1 MDMKVIGERMER
13 LIPAGVRDAAWMRPH
28 YPLVAVELREDA
40 VVTVRLTRQRGQYHL
55 AGYGHRALREGI
67 FAPGLMRTQLDDPT
81 AFVRAVVESL
91 QLAGATGSARIS
103 LAVPDTIARVFVV
116 DLEELP
122 AAWSQAA
129 EMIRWRIKKSIPF
142 RVEDSRL
149 SWQQLG
155 KLEDGRIQ
163 VLVAVAP
170 DSSLRPVEELLTAAG
185 LRVGLID
192 LSSFSLLN
200 AVRLEAL
207 SAGASPLDGDA
218 ALINATPTFFSVTL
232 IREKR
237 LVLYRSKSYHV
248 SGGFQGDES
257 LRVVGRELKSTLSYY
272 EEHLLGRGITSTLLR
287 AAGVEPEPLAEVAR
301 EAGFGA
307 VRAAG
312 APRTI
317 SELQGLPDG
326 TVPEL
331 LPAVGLA
338 LRRVS

>member
-13 LIPAGVRDAAWMRPH
+13 LIPARVRDAAWMRPH

-55 AGYGHRALREGI
+55 GGYGHRSLREGI
-67 FAPGLMRTQLDDPT
+67 FAPGLMKTQLDDPT
-81 AFVRAVVESL
+81 AFVRAVIESL
-91 QLAGATGSARIS
+91 QLAGATGNSRIS
-103 LAVPDTIARVFVV
+103 LAVPDTIARVFIV

-122 AAWSQAA
+122 VAWSQAT

-142 RVEDSRL
+142 RVEDARL

-155 KLEDGRIQ
+155 RVEDGRVQ

-170 DSSLRPVEELLTAAG
+170 DASLRPVEDLLTAAG

-192 LSSFSLLN
+192 LSTFSLLN
-200 AVRLEAL
+200 ATRLEA
-207 SAGASPLDGDA
+207 SAGGAIPPAGDA
-218 ALINATPTFFSVTL
+218 ALINATPTFFSVTM
-232 IREKR
+232 IREGR
-237 LVLYRSKSYHV
+237 LVLYRSKTYHV
-248 SGGFQGDES
+248 TGGFQGDES
-257 LRVVGRELKSTLSYY
+257 LRVVGRELRSTLSYY
-272 EEHLLGRGITSTLLR
+272 EEHLLGRGIASTLLR
-287 AAGVEPEPLAEVAR
+287 AAGVDPGLLADVAR
-301 EAGFGA
+301 EAGFGE
-307 VRAAG
+307 VRVAG

-317 SELQGLPDG
+317 PELRGLPDG

>member
-40 VVTVRLTRQRGQYHL
+40 VITVRLTRQRGQFHL
-55 AGYGHRALREGI
+55 GGYGHRALREGS
-67 FAPGLMRTQLDDPT
+67 FSPGLLKTQLEDPT
-81 AFVRAVVESL
+81 AFVRAVIESL

-122 AAWSQAA
+122 AASSQAT

-142 RVEDSRL
+142 RVEDARL
-149 SWQQLG
+149 SWQPLG
-155 KLEDGRIQ
+155 RLEDGRIQ

-170 DSSLRPVEELLTAAG
+170 DASLRPIEDLLTAAG

-192 LSSFSLLN
+192 LSSFALLN
-200 AVRLEAL
+200 EVRLDAA
-207 SAGASPLDGDA
+207 AGGAVPLDGDS
-218 ALINATPTFFSVTL
+218 ALVNATPTYFSVTL
-232 IREKR
+232 VRGGR
-237 LVLYRSKSYHV
+237 LALYRSKAYHV
-248 SGGFQGDES
+248 TGPFQGEES

-272 EEHLLGRGITSTLLR
+272 EEHLLGRGVTSTILR
-287 AAGVEPEPLAEVAR
+287 VAGLDTGPLAEVAR
-301 EAGFGA
+301 EAGYGE
-307 VRAAG
+307 VRIAG
-312 APRTI
+312 APRNI
-317 SELQGLPDG
+317 PELRGLPDG

>member
-13 LIPAGVRDAAWMRPH
+13 LIPTRVREAAWMRPH

-55 AGYGHRALREGI
+55 GGYGHRALREGV
-67 FAPGLMRTQLDDPT
+67 FAPSLMRTQLDDPT
-81 AFVRAVVESL
+81 AFVRAVIESL

-122 AAWSQAA
+122 ASWSQAT

-142 RVEDSRL
+142 RVEDARL
-149 SWQQLG
+149 SWHQLG
-155 KLEDGRIQ
+155 KVEDGRIQ

-170 DSSLRPVEELLTAAG
+170 DASLRPVEDLLTAAG
-185 LRVGLID
+185 LRIGLID

-200 AVRLEAL
+200 AMRLEAL
-207 SAGASPLDGDA
+207 RAGAAAPDGDA
-218 ALINATPTFFSVTL
+218 ALVNATPTFFSVTL
-232 IREKR
+232 VRDGK

-248 SGGFQGDES
+248 SGGFQGEES

-272 EEHLLGRGITSTLLR
+272 EEHLFGRGIARTLLR
-287 AAGVEPEPLAEVAR
+287 AAGVEPDALADVVR
-301 EAGFGA
+301 DSGFGE
-307 VRAAG
+307 VGFAG

-317 SELQGLPDG
+317 PELRGLPDG